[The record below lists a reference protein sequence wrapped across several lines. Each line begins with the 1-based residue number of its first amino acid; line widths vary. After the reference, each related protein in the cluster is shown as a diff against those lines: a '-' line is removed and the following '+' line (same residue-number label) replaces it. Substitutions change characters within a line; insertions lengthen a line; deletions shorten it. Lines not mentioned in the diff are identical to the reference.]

1 MRPCLVVGLTL
12 LFAPLALRAQE
23 QDFSKVEIKVTKVAG
38 NIYLL
43 QGGEGGNM
51 AASVGED
58 GIVLVDDE
66 FAPLASKIAAALKN
80 IGITDKPV
88 RFVINTHYHFDHT
101 GGNLTFANQ
110 GSRSSRTTTC
120 ARVSLAAEVP
130 VTGGRC
136 ILMRHRPT
144 RRPFR

>member
-1 MRPCLVVGLTL
+1 MRHSFIVCLTL
-12 LFAPLALRAQE
+12 LIVPLALPAQE
-23 QDFSKVEIKVTKVAG
+23 QDLSKVEIKVTHVAG

-88 RFVINTHYHFDHT
+88 RF
-101 GGNLTFANQ
+101 
-110 GSRSSRTTTC
+110 
-120 ARVSLAAEVP
+120 
-130 VTGGRC
+130 
-136 ILMRHRPT
+136 RHWWE
-144 RRPFR
+144 